1 MPLLKLELTNKRICK
16 FYHDNPSINFEGI
29 NLVFIDLFE
38 KLNLDK
44 ENSSNYAQVMT
55 AISENTNNI
64 NEIKHSVSAL
74 KETVSNTNSENYRNI
89 LNKLVEIKQEY
100 IEDVKTI
107 VQTNTYERIGPL
119 IDKNNSMLI
128 DKTSIVLNDIIPKNQ
143 TQFHSQISESM
154 NSFYKSISE
163 DSKTLSQSSNTQS
176 MKEFI
181 QNFEIKSSLMLQNI
195 QQPIYSYISASEER
209 INNSINKL
217 KDGNGNQF
225 NNQTI
230 VSDLG
235 EMLCEFRN
243 SQVGKTSYNVQPLSA
258 ILTKLFN
265 SAEISLQ
272 NTIGNPGIVLL
283 KRIRKNNILVQNK
296 DSEENI
302 STDDINSFMH
312 LIEENNCNGIFLSQ
326 RSGIATKK
334 NFQIELHNNNVI
346 IFVHNCEYSPSKI
359 ELAISVI
366 DNLSS
371 KLRQFRGKSEDD
383 CNIPKDVLDTINN
396 EYQLFISQKNAVIDV
411 FKESQRKVLAQIDE
425 LRFPSLDKY
434 LSTKYSAPIQKPGLK
449 CDLCKSFSA
458 NNLKALAAH
467 KRGCMRKLAV
477 SPITASVTTI
487 SNSIVP
493 ISV

>member
-1 MPLLKLELTNKRICK
+1 
-16 FYHDNPSINFEGI
+16 
-29 NLVFIDLFE
+29 
-38 KLNLDK
+38 
-44 ENSSNYAQVMT
+44 
-55 AISENTNNI
+55 
-64 NEIKHSVSAL
+64 
-74 KETVSNTNSENYRNI
+74 
-89 LNKLVEIKQEY
+89 
-100 IEDVKTI
+100 
-107 VQTNTYERIGPL
+107 
-119 IDKNNSMLI
+119 
-128 DKTSIVLNDIIPKNQ
+128 
-143 TQFHSQISESM
+143 
-154 NSFYKSISE
+154 
-163 DSKTLSQSSNTQS
+163 
-176 MKEFI
+176 
-181 QNFEIKSSLMLQNI
+181 
-195 QQPIYSYISASEER
+195 
-209 INNSINKL
+209 L

-477 SPITASVTTI
+477 SPITTQVTI
-487 SNSIVP
+487 SNTIAP
-493 ISV
+493 ISA